1 MSPREDERRSVIHST
16 VGGVMTDE
24 VGVVTGDLEIATR
37 LPNAG
42 VFDVRVRYAGAEEWY
57 TVAGS
62 PVSADGRSFPA
73 EELHEHVVEYLTTPR
88 PGVGGNEEPTSL
100 RGFLT
105 PQARSIPER
114 RRRGWGHPF
123 G

>member
-1 MSPREDERRSVIHST
+1 
-16 VGGVMTDE
+16 MTDE

-37 LPNAG
+37 LLNAG

-62 PVSADGRSFPA
+62 PVSADGRSSPA
-73 EELHEHVVEYLTTPR
+73 EELHEHVVEYLTAPR
-88 PGVGGNEEPTSL
+88 PVVGGNKEPTSL

-105 PQARSIPER
+105 P
-114 RRRGWGHPF
+114 
-123 G
+123 

>member
-1 MSPREDERRSVIHST
+1 
-16 VGGVMTDE
+16 MTDE

-37 LPNAG
+37 LLNAG

-62 PVSADGRSFPA
+62 PVSADGRSSLA

-88 PGVGGNEEPTSL
+88 PVVSGNEEPTSL

-105 PQARSIPER
+105 P
-114 RRRGWGHPF
+114 
-123 G
+123 

>member
-1 MSPREDERRSVIHST
+1 
-16 VGGVMTDE
+16 MTDD

-37 LPNAG
+37 LLNAG

-62 PVSADGRSFPA
+62 PVSADGRSSLA

-88 PGVGGNEEPTSL
+88 PVWMATRSLRHSEGSSDLEPSRFWIGVSVGGGPPC
-100 RGFLT
+100 G
-105 PQARSIPER
+105 
-114 RRRGWGHPF
+114 
-123 G
+123 

>member
-37 LPNAG
+37 LLNAG

-62 PVSADGRSFPA
+62 PVSADGRSSLA

-88 PGVGGNEEPTSL
+88 PVVGGNKEPTSL

-105 PQARSIPER
+105 P
-114 RRRGWGHPF
+114 
-123 G
+123 

>member
-1 MSPREDERRSVIHST
+1 MSPREDERRSVIYST

-37 LPNAG
+37 LLNAG

-62 PVSADGRSFPA
+62 PVSANGRSSLA

-88 PGVGGNEEPTSL
+88 PVVGGNKEPTSL
-100 RGFLT
+100 
-105 PQARSIPER
+105 
-114 RRRGWGHPF
+114 
-123 G
+123 

>member
-1 MSPREDERRSVIHST
+1 
-16 VGGVMTDE
+16 MTDE

-37 LPNAG
+37 LLNAG

-62 PVSADGRSFPA
+62 PVAPGDSYPTAD
-73 EELHEHVVEYLTTPR
+73 LHKRVVEYLSTPALV
-88 PGVGGNEEPTSL
+88 VGGNEEPTSL

-105 PQARSIPER
+105 P
-114 RRRGWGHPF
+114 
-123 G
+123 